1 MLHRLLLIPIA
12 LLLHACASPSQ
23 LVDRI
28 ASKAELSRSV
38 VIGTGYRHVVYAN
51 AIATTA
57 SETVFVYIEG
67 DGRPWRGTRP
77 AADPTTRKPVA
88 LQLLAETRFPG
99 IYVSRPCYQ
108 EMNDPGCTPSS
119 WTDARYS
126 EAIVSSMASAIGKAS
141 GGRKLVLVGYS
152 GGGTLALLL
161 AERLADVQGVI
172 TIGAN
177 LDTDA
182 WTTKR
187 NFLPLAG
194 SINPAMSQQAHP
206 WPEIHLQGQHD
217 IIVPPSTTERYF
229 ESYPRAQREQVD
241 GFDHVCCW
249 VEEWRRMI
257 EEAVSRLAASG

>member
-1 MLHRLLLIPIA
+1 MLHRCFLVLVA

-28 ASKAELSRSV
+28 ASKAELSRSIV
-38 VIGTGYRHVVYAN
+38 TGAGYRHVVYAN
-51 AIATTA
+51 TVATTA
-57 SETVFVYIEG
+57 NESLFVYIEG
-67 DGRPWRGTRP
+67 DGRPWKGTRP

-108 EMNDPGCTPSS
+108 EMNDPGCSPSS

-126 EAIVSSMASAIGKAS
+126 EAIVSSMAGAIGKTS

-182 WTTKR
+182 WTNNR

-194 SINPAMSQQAHP
+194 SINPAMSRQDHP
-206 WPEIHLQGQHD
+206 WPEIHFQGQRD
-217 IIVPPSTTERYF
+217 LIVPPSTTERYF
-229 ESYPRAQREQVD
+229 ERYPAARREQVD
-241 GFDHVCCW
+241 EFDHVCCW
-249 VEEWRRMI
+249 VERWPELI
-257 EEAVSRLAASG
+257 AEAMGRLAGSS

>member
-1 MLHRLLLIPIA
+1 MLHRCFVVPIA

-23 LVDRI
+23 LIDRV
-28 ASKAELSRSV
+28 ASKAGLSRSEV
-38 VIGTGYRHVVYAN
+38 TGTGHRHLVYAN
-51 AIATTA
+51 ASATKT
-57 SETVFVYIEG
+57 SEALFVYLEG
-67 DGRPWRGTRP
+67 DGRPWRGSQP

-88 LQLLAETRFPG
+88 LQLLAQTRFPA

-108 EMNDPGCTPSS
+108 EMNDPECTPSS

-126 EAIVSSMASAIGKAS
+126 ETIVSSMASAIGKAS
-141 GGRKLVLVGYS
+141 GGRKLILVGYS

-161 AERLADVQGVI
+161 AERLPDVDGVI

-182 WTTKR
+182 WTTRR

-206 WPEIHLQGQHD
+206 WPEVHFQGRQD

-229 ESYPRAQREQVD
+229 ERYPAARREQVD

-249 VEEWRRMI
+249 VERWPELL
-257 EEAVSRLAASG
+257 EEARRSLAAGH